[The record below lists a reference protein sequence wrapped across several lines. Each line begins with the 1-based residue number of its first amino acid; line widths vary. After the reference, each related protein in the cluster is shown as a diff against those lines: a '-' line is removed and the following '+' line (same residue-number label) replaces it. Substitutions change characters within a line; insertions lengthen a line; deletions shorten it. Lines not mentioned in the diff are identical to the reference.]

1 MLFLAD
7 YSGVSSAAAV
17 NANVTP
23 TTTTTT
29 PTTMGATQMGEA
41 ADETADETAAES
53 RKLRLRYIST
63 YSTNLLPSAEMRVSC

>member
-7 YSGVSSAAAV
+7 YSGVSSAAVV

-23 TTTTTT
+23 TTTTT
-29 PTTMGATQMGEA
+29 PTTMGAIQMGEA
-41 ADETADETAAES
+41 ADETTVES

-63 YSTNLLPSAEMRVSC
+63 YSTNLLPFAETHVGC